1 MTDSSNAQLSDP
13 GWALILPG
21 GGNRGAIQAG
31 ALLALFERGFAPEL
45 IVGVS
50 AGAINGSYLAFHPSL
65 DGVHEIHEIWRS
77 LTARNLFGTRIP
89 SVRRLWALAAGR
101 TAAFKND
108 GMEHLLVK
116 HLPSRQFENTTVPL
130 VVIATHL
137 ETGTA
142 RALDSGDLVKAVLAS
157 AALPSILPPVAFDG
171 ELLVD
176 GGIADPTPIH
186 VATERGFTRVM
197 VVEPGYS
204 CACPRVFESAQ
215 SILGQSLAIMARA
228 RFDLELAAN
237 PRSVELVHLGLTCD
251 ADRPITDFSATNQM
265 IASGRS
271 EAALKLNMQFPEP
284 RSNVLGDGAFT
295 SSDRPTIQLSA
306 M

>member
-1 MTDSSNAQLSDP
+1 MADSGGARISDP
-13 GWALILPG
+13 GWPLILPG

-31 ALLALFERGFAPEL
+31 ALLALFERGFVPEL

-50 AGAINGSYLAFHPSL
+50 AGTINGAYLAFHPSL
-65 DGVHEIHEIWRS
+65 EGVRDIVEIWHG
-77 LTARNLFGTRIP
+77 LTARSLFGTRLP
-89 SVRRLWALAAGR
+89 SLRRLSAFALGR
-101 TAAFKND
+101 AAAFKSD
-108 GMEHLLVK
+108 GLENLLVEN
-116 HLPSRQFENTTVPL
+116 LPSKRFEDTSVPL
-130 VVIATHL
+130 VVAATHL

-142 RALDSGDLVKAVLAS
+142 RALESGDLVKAVLAS
-157 AALPSILPPVAFDG
+157 AALPSILPPVTVDD

-228 RFDLELAAN
+228 RLDLELETN
-237 PRSVELVHLGLTCD
+237 SRSVNVVHLGLTCD
-251 ADRPITDFSATNQM
+251 ADRSISDFSATRQM

-271 EAALKLNMQFPEP
+271 EADEKLDALFGVPE
-284 RSNVLGDGAFT
+284 
-295 SSDRPTIQLSA
+295 SA
-306 M
+306 LTGQSHGQES

>member
-1 MTDSSNAQLSDP
+1 MTDSANAQLGDP

-31 ALLALFERGFAPEL
+31 ALLALFERGFVPEL

-65 DGVHEIHEIWRS
+65 DGVREIVEIWHG
-77 LTARNLFGTRIP
+77 LTARSLFGTRLP
-89 SVRRLWALAAGR
+89 SLRRLWALAAGR
-101 TAAFKND
+101 AAAFKND
-108 GMEHLLVK
+108 RLEHLLVE
-116 HLPSRQFENTTVPL
+116 HLPSQHFEDTAIPL

-142 RALDSGDLVKAVLAS
+142 RALASGDLVNAVLAS
-157 AALPSILPPVAFDG
+157 AALPPILPPVTVDG

-228 RFDLELAAN
+228 RLDLELEASS
-237 PRSVELVHLGLTCD
+237 RSVEVVHLGLTCD
-251 ADRPITDFSATNQM
+251 ADRPISDFSATRQM

-271 EAALKLNMQFPEP
+271 EAARKLDALFSSRQ
-284 RSNVLGDGAFT
+284 SGVL
-295 SSDRPTIQLSA
+295 SQIHLLQH
-306 M
+306 